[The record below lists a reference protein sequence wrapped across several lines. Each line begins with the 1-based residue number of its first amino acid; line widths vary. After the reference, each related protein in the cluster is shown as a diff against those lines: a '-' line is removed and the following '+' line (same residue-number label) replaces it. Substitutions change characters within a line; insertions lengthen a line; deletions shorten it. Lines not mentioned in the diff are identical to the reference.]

1 MKHSTL
7 YILILPSLLLLSACN
22 DKAAPSS
29 TSSTTSIST
38 SSATTVN
45 AATAPIKTDAWVGT
59 WNGPEGTSLL
69 ITGKDGNY
77 IITIAD
83 LDGATQYEGA
93 TTGDQIA
100 FERDGIK
107 EAIQASNGADTGMKW
122 LAEKSDCLRVRLG
135 EGWCRD

>member
-7 YILILPSLLLLSACN
+7 CILILPSLLLLSACN

-29 TSSTTSIST
+29 TTSTTSSPT
-38 SSATTVN
+38 SSATTVD
-45 AATAPIKTDAWVGT
+45 AATVPIKTDAWVGT

-69 ITGKDGNY
+69 IVGTDGNY
-77 IITIAD
+77 TITIAD
-83 LDGATQYEGA
+83 LDGATQYQGA

-100 FERDGIK
+100 FEREGIK
-107 EAIQASNGADTGMKW
+107 ETIQASNGTDTGMKW
-122 LAEKSDCLRVRLG
+122 LAEKSDCLRVKLG

>member
-1 MKHSTL
+1 MNRLTL
-7 YILILPSLLLLSACN
+7 SILIVPSILLLIACS
-22 DKAAPSS
+22 DKTTQVASS
-29 TSSTTSIST
+29 ST
-38 SSATTVN
+38 SSATTVD
-45 AATAPIKTDAWVGT
+45 AATVPIKTDAWVGT
-59 WNGPEGTSLL
+59 WKGPEGTSLL

-83 LDGATQYEGA
+83 LDGTTQYEGA
-93 TTGDQIA
+93 TTSDQIA

-122 LAEKSDCLRVRLG
+122 LAEKSDCLRVRMG